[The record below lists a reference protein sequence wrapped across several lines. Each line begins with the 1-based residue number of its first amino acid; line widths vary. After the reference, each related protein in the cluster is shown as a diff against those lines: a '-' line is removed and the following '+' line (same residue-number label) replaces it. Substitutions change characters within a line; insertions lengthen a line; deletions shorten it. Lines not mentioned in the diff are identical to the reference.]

1 MTTTN
6 PPPEPPRLGVP
17 DWVSNQAAHTSTY
30 QQMWAILGEQ
40 PEWGYAIPWVFRALA
55 APPGSEPLPAPPRP
69 GDVHPAGAAYWCALV
84 HVLVY
89 SLGWS
94 RPSRGLRWWL
104 KAGMPTGDDARLRLL
119 ATYEHDGMLD
129 LFTAWATSNFTTAG
143 PGPHIDTPGSSETS
157 TRPIALPVD
166 RERYAEQ
173 LQGVSP
179 YGGGTDPLHLK
190 AHFGGPSDNPPSP
203 PLLLHSSISERSAV
217 LLMDSMQGWYQA
229 LTDAGSSLPPI
240 GTRSWRVQ
248 VVVRP
253 FGHFGTFRQ
262 SRVTG
267 RWFAGRHRAHT
278 PGN

>member
-1 MTTTN
+1 MEATDLPCPFCN
-6 PPPEPPRLGVP
+6 
-17 DWVSNQAAHTSTY
+17 AH
-30 QQMWAILGEQ
+30 
-40 PEWGYAIPWVFRALA
+40 
-55 APPGSEPLPAPPRP
+55 
-69 GDVHPAGAAYWCALV
+69 
-84 HVLVY
+84 
-89 SLGWS
+89 
-94 RPSRGLRWWL
+94 
-104 KAGMPTGDDARLRLL
+104 
-119 ATYEHDGMLD
+119 
-129 LFTAWATSNFTTAG
+129 
-143 PGPHIDTPGSSETS
+143 S
-157 TRPIALPVD
+157 TRPIALHVD